1 MKYVSRIM
9 KYVLIIAICF
19 MCLIPFYVLL
29 VLALNSPARVFY
41 EGNIFIPDFYWQ
53 NFIDAWNKSK
63 IGTAMLNSAIIT
75 AGTLVL
81 TIITGGLA
89 GYAIARHNTRYNKF
103 VFGLLLSCMM
113 IPGIINTVPLY
124 TLMRKIHAVNTL
136 WGMILVCSTLAMPS
150 AVFIYTTFIRALP
163 KELDEAAALDGCSGF
178 ATFWRIIFPS
188 IKPATASFV
197 ILNGFGIWN
206 NYAQAVFFLQSRS
219 KQNIPQALSVFF
231 QQFAGAKWHLMS
243 ATAVIAV
250 IPVIII
256 FLVFQKQFIQG
267 LTDGALKG

>member
-1 MKYVSRIM
+1 MKGISKFI
-9 KYVLIIAICF
+9 KYLLIIAICI

-29 VLALNSPARVFY
+29 VLALNSPERVFY
-41 EGNIFIPDFYWQ
+41 EGNIFVPDFCWQ
-53 NFIDAWNKSK
+53 NFIDAWSKSK
-63 IGTAMLNSAIIT
+63 IGMAMLNSAIIT
-75 AGTLVL
+75 AGTLGL
-81 TIITGGLA
+81 TIMTGGLA

-103 VFGLLLSCMM
+103 VFGQLLSCMM

-124 TLMRKIHAVNTL
+124 TLMRKINAVNTL
-136 WGMILVCSTLAMPS
+136 WGMILVCSTLALPS
-150 AVFIYTTFIRALP
+150 AVFIYATFIRALP
-163 KELDEAAALDGCSGF
+163 KELDEAAALDGCTGF
-178 ATFWRIIFPS
+178 STFWRVIFPA
-188 IKPATASFV
+188 IKPATASFI

-231 QQFAGAKWHLMS
+231 QQFGGAKWHLMAS
-243 ATAVIAV
+243 TAVIAV